1 MVTLAELSA
10 LLREGENSGVEF
22 KRDDIQPHDLA
33 KALVALSNLRG
44 GRIVLGVEDDG
55 TISGLVRDSVD
66 EWVLTVARD
75 KVRPPLIP
83 HIETVTDPGAG
94 KRVAVV
100 TVEAGYAV
108 HAVWHNSHFTYY
120 IRAGR
125 QSREASPE
133 ELSRLQQQ
141 RGAFRAELRPISG
154 ASYEDLDH
162 RRLDDYFRRVRGQT
176 VPSRDD
182 RQGWARL
189 LSATEFLVAGVC
201 EPVPS
206 LAAVALF
213 GTATARHLPQ
223 SGVDAVAYPGLEKD
237 YAAIERVTLR
247 GPLVPLM
254 TSSGELVEPGLVD
267 SAVAFIRRN
276 VGVRAELVGGTRRVE
291 TPGLPVEPVREV
303 LVNAV
308 IHRDY
313 LLAHTDVELGLYP
326 DRLEI
331 VSPGRLPNGV
341 TVERMLAGTRAA
353 RNELL
358 KDVMR
363 DYGYLEHGYLEN
375 MGLGVPRKIVR
386 GMQEFNGSIPE
397 FIVGE
402 ESLTVVLRR

>member
-1 MVTLAELSA
+1 MVSLSELSE

-22 KRDDIQPHDLA
+22 KRDDVQPHDLA
-33 KALVALSNLRG
+33 KELVALSNLRG
-44 GRIVLGVEDDG
+44 GRILLGVEDDG
-55 TISGLVRDSVD
+55 TISGVVRDAVD
-66 EWVLTVARD
+66 EWVLTIARD

-83 HIETVTDPGAG
+83 HVQTVTDPGTG
-94 KRVAVV
+94 WQVAVV

-108 HAVWHNSHFTYY
+108 HAMWHNKHFSYY

-154 ASYEDLDH
+154 TSYEDLDQ
-162 RRLDDYFRRVRGQT
+162 RRLTDYFQRVRGQT
-176 VPSRDD
+176 VPERDN
-182 RQGWARL
+182 RQGWVQL
-189 LSATEFLVAGVC
+189 LSATEFLVDGVNG
-201 EPVPS
+201 PVPC
-206 LAAVALF
+206 LAAIALF
-213 GTATARHLPQ
+213 GRATDRYLPQ
-223 SGVDAVAYPGLEKD
+223 SGIDAIAYPGVEKD
-237 YAAIERVTLR
+237 YAAIERATLR
-247 GPLVPLM
+247 GPLAPLM
-254 TSSGELVEPGLVD
+254 TPSGELVEPGLVD
-267 SAVAFIRRN
+267 SAVAFVRRN
-276 VGVRAELVGGTRRVE
+276 VGVRAELIDGVRRVE
-291 TPGLPVEPVREV
+291 TPALPAEPVREA
-303 LVNAV
+303 LVNAL

-363 DYGYLEHGYLEN
+363 DYGYLEH

-386 GMQEFNGSIPE
+386 GMQEFNGSEPE
-397 FIVGE
+397 FVVGE
-402 ESLTVVLRR
+402 ESLTVVLRRGPK

>member
-1 MVTLAELSA
+1 MAELSA

-22 KRDDIQPHDLA
+22 KRDDVAPHGFA

-44 GRIVLGVEDDG
+44 GHILLGVEDDG
-55 TISGLVRDSVD
+55 TISGVAREAVD
-66 EWVLTVARD
+66 EWVLTIARD

-83 HIETVTDPGAG
+83 YVQSVTDPGTG
-94 KRVAVV
+94 KQVAVV

-108 HAVWHNSHFTYY
+108 HAVWHNNHFSYY

-133 ELSRLQQQ
+133 ELSRLQQR
-141 RGAFRAELRPISG
+141 RGGFRAELRPISG
-154 ASYEDLDH
+154 ASYEDLDQ
-162 RRLDDYFRRVRGQT
+162 RRLTDYFQRVRGQE
-176 VPSRDD
+176 VPGRRD
-182 RQGWARL
+182 RQGWVHL
-189 LSATEFLVAGVC
+189 LSATEFLVQGVS

-206 LAAVALF
+206 LAAIALF
-213 GTATARHLPQ
+213 GTATARYLPQ
-223 SGVDAVAYPGLEKD
+223 SGIDAVAYPGVEKD
-237 YAAIERVTLR
+237 YAAIERTTLR
-247 GPLVPLM
+247 GPLAPLM
-254 TSSGELVEPGLVD
+254 TRSGELVEPGLID
-267 SAVAFIRRN
+267 SAAAFVRRN
-276 VGVRAELVGGTRRVE
+276 VGVRAELVDGVRRVE
-291 TPGLPVEPVREV
+291 TPGLPPEPVREA

-313 LLAHTDVELGLYP
+313 LLTHTDVELGLYP

-353 RNELL
+353 RNEML

-363 DYGYLEHGYLEN
+363 DYGYLEH

-386 GMQEFNGSIPE
+386 GMQEFNGSEPE
-397 FIVGE
+397 FVVGE
-402 ESLTVVLRR
+402 ESLTVVLHRS

>member
-1 MVTLAELSA
+1 MVTLSELSE

-22 KRDDIQPHDLA
+22 KRDDVQPHDLA
-33 KALVALSNLRG
+33 KHLVALSNLRG
-44 GRIVLGVEDDG
+44 GRILLGVEDDG
-55 TISGLVRDSVD
+55 TISGLVRDEID
-66 EWVLTVARD
+66 EWVLTIARD

-83 HIETVTDPGAG
+83 HVQTVTDPGTG
-94 KRVAVV
+94 KRVAIV

-108 HAVWHNSHFTYY
+108 HAMWHNKHFFYY

-141 RGAFRAELRPISG
+141 RGTFRAELRPISG
-154 ASYEDLDH
+154 SSYEDLDQ
-162 RRLDDYFRRVRGQT
+162 RRLIDYFQRVRGQQT
-176 VPSRDD
+176 PDRED
-182 RQGWARL
+182 RQGWVQL
-189 LSATEFLVAGVC
+189 LSATEFLVEGVS
-201 EPVPS
+201 EPVPC
-206 LAAVALF
+206 LAAIALF
-213 GTATARHLPQ
+213 GRSTARYLPQ
-223 SGVDAVAYPGLEKD
+223 SGIDAVAYPGLEKD
-237 YAAIERVTLR
+237 YAAVERATLR
-247 GPLVPLM
+247 GPLAPLL
-254 TSSGELVEPGLVD
+254 TPSRELVEPGLVD
-267 SAVAFIRRN
+267 SAAAFVRRN
-276 VGVRAELVGGTRRVE
+276 VGVQAQLVDGVRRVE
-291 TPGLPVEPVREV
+291 IPGLPTEPVREV

-313 LLAHTDVELGLYP
+313 LLAHTDVELSLYP
-326 DRLEI
+326 DRLEV

-363 DYGYLEHGYLEN
+363 DYGYLEH

-386 GMQEFNGSIPE
+386 GMKEFNGTEPD

-402 ESLTVVLRR
+402 ESLTVVLRRLPR

>member
-1 MVTLAELSA
+1 MISLVELSA

-22 KRDDIQPHDLA
+22 KRDDIRPEDLA

-44 GRIVLGVEDDG
+44 GRVLLGVEDDG
-55 TISGLVRDSVD
+55 TVSGLVRDRVD

-83 HIETVTDPGAG
+83 YVETVTDPGSG
-94 KRVAVV
+94 RRITVV

-108 HAVWHNSHFTYY
+108 HAVWHNKHSSY
-120 IRAGR
+120 IIRVGR
-125 QSREASPE
+125 QSREASTE
-133 ELSRLQQQ
+133 ELPRLMQQ

-154 ASYEDLDH
+154 SSYEDLDH
-162 RRLDDYFRRVRGQT
+162 RRLVDYFQRVRGQT
-176 VPSRDD
+176 VPERDD
-182 RQGWARL
+182 RQGWVQL
-189 LSATEFLVAGVC
+189 LSATEFLVEGVR
-201 EPVPS
+201 EAVPS
-206 LAAVALF
+206 LAAIALF
-213 GTATARHLPQ
+213 GTSTARHLPQ
-223 SGVDAVAYPGLEKD
+223 SGIDAVAYPGLEKD
-237 YAAIERVTLR
+237 YAAVERVTLR
-247 GPLVPLM
+247 GPLAPLM
-254 TSSGELVEPGLVD
+254 TSAGELVEPGIVD
-267 SAVAFIRRN
+267 SAVAFVRRN
-276 VGVRAELVGGTRRVE
+276 VGVRAELANGVRRVE
-291 TPGLPVEPVREV
+291 TRGLPDEPVREA

-326 DRLEI
+326 DRLEV

-363 DYGYLEHGYLEN
+363 DYGYLEH

-386 GMQEFNGSIPE
+386 GMREFNGSEPE
-397 FIVGE
+397 FGIGE
-402 ESLTVVLRR
+402 ESLTLVLRR

>member
-1 MVTLAELSA
+1 MISLVELSA

-22 KRDDIQPHDLA
+22 KRDDIRPEDLA

-44 GRIVLGVEDDG
+44 GRVLLGVEDDG
-55 TISGLVRDSVD
+55 TVSGLVRDRVD

-83 HIETVTDPGAG
+83 YVETVTDPGSG
-94 KRVAVV
+94 RRIAVV

-108 HAVWHNSHFTYY
+108 HAVWHNKHSSY
-120 IRAGR
+120 IIRVGR
-125 QSREASPE
+125 QSREASTE
-133 ELSRLQQQ
+133 ELPRLMQQ

-154 ASYEDLDH
+154 SSYEDLDH
-162 RRLDDYFRRVRGQT
+162 RRLVDYFQRVRGQT
-176 VPSRDD
+176 VPERDD
-182 RQGWARL
+182 RQGWVQL
-189 LSATEFLVAGVC
+189 LSATEFLVEGVR
-201 EPVPS
+201 EAVPS
-206 LAAVALF
+206 LAAIALF
-213 GTATARHLPQ
+213 GTSTARHLPQ
-223 SGVDAVAYPGLEKD
+223 SGIDAVAYPGLEKD
-237 YAAIERVTLR
+237 YAAVERVTLR
-247 GPLVPLM
+247 GPLAPLM
-254 TSSGELVEPGLVD
+254 TSAGELVEPGIVD
-267 SAVAFIRRN
+267 SAVAFMRRN
-276 VGVRAELVGGTRRVE
+276 VGVRAELANGVRRVE
-291 TPGLPVEPVREV
+291 TRGLPDEPVREA

-326 DRLEI
+326 DRLEV

-363 DYGYLEHGYLEN
+363 DYGYLEH

-386 GMQEFNGSIPE
+386 GMREFNGSEPE
-397 FIVGE
+397 FGIGE
-402 ESLTVVLRR
+402 ESLTLVLRR

>member
-1 MVTLAELSA
+1 MVSLAELSE

-22 KRDDIQPHDLA
+22 KRDDVQPHDFA
-33 KALVALSNLRG
+33 KELVALSNLRG
-44 GRIVLGVEDDG
+44 GRILLGVEDDG
-55 TISGLVRDSVD
+55 TISGVVRDAVD
-66 EWVLTVARD
+66 EWVLTIARD

-83 HIETVTDPGAG
+83 HVQTVTDPGTG
-94 KRVAVV
+94 KQVAIV

-108 HAVWHNSHFTYY
+108 HAMWHNKHFFYY

-141 RGAFRAELRPISG
+141 RGGFRAELRPISG
-154 ASYEDLDH
+154 TSYADLDQ
-162 RRLDDYFRRVRGQT
+162 RRLADYFQRVRGQA
-176 VPSRDD
+176 VPESDD
-182 RQGWARL
+182 RQGWVQL
-189 LSATEFLVAGVC
+189 LSATEFLVEGVN
-201 EPVPS
+201 EPVPC
-206 LAAVALF
+206 LAAIALF
-213 GTATARHLPQ
+213 GRAAARYLPQ
-223 SGVDAVAYPGLEKD
+223 SGVDAVAYPGVEKD
-237 YAAIERVTLR
+237 YAAIERATLR
-247 GPLVPLM
+247 GPLAPLM
-254 TSSGELVEPGLVD
+254 TSAGELVEPGLVD
-267 SAVAFIRRN
+267 SAVAFVRRN
-276 VGVRAELVGGTRRVE
+276 VGVRAELADGVRRVE
-291 TPGLPVEPVREV
+291 IPGLPPEPVREA

-313 LLAHTDVELGLYP
+313 LLTHTDVELGLYP

-363 DYGYLEHGYLEN
+363 DYGYLEH

-386 GMQEFNGSIPE
+386 GMQEFNGSKPE

-402 ESLTVVLRR
+402 ESLTVVLRREPE

>member
-1 MVTLAELSA
+1 MVTLVELSA

-22 KRDDIQPHDLA
+22 KRDDIRPEDLA

-44 GRIVLGVEDDG
+44 GRVLLGVEDDG
-55 TISGLVRDSVD
+55 TVSGLVRDRID
-66 EWVLTVARD
+66 EWVMTVARD

-83 HIETVTDPGAG
+83 YVETVTDPGSG
-94 KRVAVV
+94 RRLAVV
-100 TVEAGYAV
+100 MVEAGYAV
-108 HAVWHNSHFTYY
+108 HAVWHNSHSSYF
-120 IRAGR
+120 IRVGR
-125 QSREASPE
+125 QSREASSE
-133 ELSRLQQQ
+133 ELPRLMQQ

-154 ASYEDLDH
+154 SSYEDLDH
-162 RRLDDYFRRVRGQT
+162 RRLVDYFQRVRGQT
-176 VPSRDD
+176 VPEPDD
-182 RQGWARL
+182 RQGWLQL
-189 LSATEFLVAGVC
+189 LSATEFLVEGVR

-213 GTATARHLPQ
+213 GIATARHLPQ
-223 SGVDAVAYPGLEKD
+223 SGIDAVAYPGLEKD
-237 YAAIERVTLR
+237 YAAIERATIR
-247 GPLVPLM
+247 GPLAPLM
-254 TSSGELVEPGLVD
+254 TSSGDLVEPSIVD
-267 SAVAFIRRN
+267 SAVAFVRRN
-276 VGVRAELVGGTRRVE
+276 VGVRAELADGSRRVE
-291 TPGLPVEPVREV
+291 TRGLPDEPVREA

-326 DRLEI
+326 DRLEV

-353 RNELL
+353 RNELI

-363 DYGYLEHGYLEN
+363 DYAYLEH

-386 GMQEFNGSIPE
+386 GMREFNGSEPE
-397 FIVGE
+397 FVVGE

>member
-1 MVTLAELSA
+1 MISLVELSA

-22 KRDDIQPHDLA
+22 KRDDIRPEDLA

-44 GRIVLGVEDDG
+44 GRVLLGVEDDG
-55 TISGLVRDSVD
+55 TVSGLVRDRVD

-83 HIETVTDPGAG
+83 YVETVTDPGSG
-94 KRVAVV
+94 RRIAVV

-108 HAVWHNSHFTYY
+108 HAVWHNKHSSY
-120 IRAGR
+120 IIRVGR
-125 QSREASPE
+125 QSREASTE
-133 ELSRLQQQ
+133 ELPRLMQQ

-154 ASYEDLDH
+154 SSYEDLDH
-162 RRLDDYFRRVRGQT
+162 RRLVDYFQRVRGQT
-176 VPSRDD
+176 VPERDD
-182 RQGWARL
+182 RQGWVQL
-189 LSATEFLVAGVC
+189 LSATEFLVEGVR
-201 EPVPS
+201 EAVPS
-206 LAAVALF
+206 LAAIALF
-213 GTATARHLPQ
+213 GTSTARHLPQ
-223 SGVDAVAYPGLEKD
+223 SGIDAVAYPGLEKD
-237 YAAIERVTLR
+237 YAAVERVTLR
-247 GPLVPLM
+247 GPLAPLM
-254 TSSGELVEPGLVD
+254 TSAGELVEPGIVD
-267 SAVAFIRRN
+267 SAVAFVRRN
-276 VGVRAELVGGTRRVE
+276 VGVRAELANGVRRVE
-291 TPGLPVEPVREV
+291 TRGLPDEPVREA

-326 DRLEI
+326 DRLEV

-363 DYGYLEHGYLEN
+363 DYGYLEH

-386 GMQEFNGSIPE
+386 GMREFNGSEPE
-397 FIVGE
+397 FGIGE
-402 ESLTVVLRR
+402 ESLTLVLRR